1 MHGIGA
7 RADDDFTMRTRRPR
21 SSRLVQI
28 ARAARVAMRGPP
40 RAGWGRA
47 RRAMCLSEL
56 ENPGTAAT
64 VLGAFSVVFSTLV
77 GIPQAYKIY
86 RNRSARGISFLT
98 LGLGNVGGF
107 LHQLASPT

>member
-1 MHGIGA
+1 MHGISASA

-21 SSRLVQI
+21 SSRLVTDLS
-28 ARAARVAMRGPP
+28 ARVAMAYEPP
-40 RAGWGRA
+40 NQDGGAA
-47 RRAMCLSEL
+47 VMCLSEL

-86 RNRSARGISFLT
+86 RNRRARHLVPHPRT
-98 LGLGNVGGF
+98 R
-107 LHQLASPT
+107 